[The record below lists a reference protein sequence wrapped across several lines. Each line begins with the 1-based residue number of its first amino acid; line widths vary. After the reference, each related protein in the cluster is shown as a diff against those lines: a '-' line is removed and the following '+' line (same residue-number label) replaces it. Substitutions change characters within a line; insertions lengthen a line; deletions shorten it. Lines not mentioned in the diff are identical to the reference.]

1 MKILGIE
8 TSCDET
14 SVAVVDGEDRILSN
28 VIHSQVPVH
37 RPYGGVV
44 PELASR
50 HHLQHIHS
58 ILDRALDD
66 AGTTLD
72 DLDGIAVTAG
82 PGLVGCL
89 LVGLSFGKALAWAR
103 DLPMVG
109 MNHLEG
115 HIRAAF
121 LEHSVELPALFLVV
135 SGGHTALYH
144 VTAPRAFQRLARTR
158 DDAAGEAYDKVAK
171 LLGLGYPGGP
181 IIDRL
186 VHGRPVGQVSFAIPR
201 MSDGSLD
208 FSFSGIKTGVLY
220 HVRDHGIEALAEAP
234 SSAEEVPEE
243 VLELLAGFQNTV
255 VETLVSRTLR
265 ALEGREV
272 RSVGLVGGVACNR
285 QLRQRMTEACGQRGL
300 PVHIPSPLLC
310 ADNAA
315 MIASAGRLRLEA
327 GEQDPWTLNA
337 DPGWQI

>member
-1 MKILGIE
+1 VKVLGIE

-72 DLDGIAVTAG
+72 DLDGIAITAG
-82 PGLVGCL
+82 PGLMGCL

-327 GEQDPWTLNA
+327 GERDPWTLNA